1 MTAAKHVL
9 RYLRGTS
16 TLGLVFSKVAERHS
30 FEGVPTPEVFA
41 PEMHNSLCGFV
52 DANWAPTTETQ
63 RKSTTG
69 FIFRLN
75 GGAVAWSS
83 KLQTVVALSSTEAE
97 YIALSEASR
106 LAVFLKNVL
115 VELQTQQPSVPIHLF
130 EDNQSAIHISNN
142 PENTSRVR
150 HLDIRYHFVRQCI
163 EDGKIKL
170 HYIPTQCQLA
180 DSFTKS
186 LHRILFER
194 FRNIYLGH
202 S

>member
-1 MTAAKHVL
+1 MQDPEASVL
-9 RYLRGTS
+9 
-16 TLGLVFSKVAERHS
+16 
-30 FEGVPTPEVFA
+30 
-41 PEMHNSLCGFV
+41 
-52 DANWAPTTETQ
+52 
-63 RKSTTG
+63 
-69 FIFRLN
+69 
-75 GGAVAWSS
+75 
-83 KLQTVVALSSTEAE
+83 E
-97 YIALSEASR
+97 YIALSEAAR

-115 VELQTQQPSVPIHLF
+115 IELQAQQPSAPIHLF

-163 EDGKIKL
+163 EEGKIKL
-170 HYIPTQCQLA
+170 QYIPTQCQLA

-194 FRNIYLGH
+194 FRNIYLGP